1 MAEIKPFAEGASSL
15 EIGGLTVE
23 NGESKLALYGSLDVT
38 RDRAGLALALRLK
51 AILDAAVATLQ
62 ADTALPE
69 TAPVKQAGRRPN
81 PFA

>member
-1 MAEIKPFAEGASSL
+1 MTEITPYAEDAGSV

-23 NGESKLALYGSLDVT
+23 SGSSLLSLYGSLDIG

-51 AILDAAVATLQ
+51 AVLDAAVATLQ
-62 ADTALPE
+62 AQADLPE
-69 TAPVKQAGRRPN
+69 AARHRPPGRRPN